1 MAENDLDDVL
11 SIFDEPKDKEEGQP
25 QEETPAE
32 EPAQAVTPP
41 KPAPGKPGFGKP
53 GLGKPGLGKPGMT
66 GPRPPMGSGKPVA
79 PTPPRSPMG
88 TGKPVAPP
96 APKAPVQQSAPKPTV
111 ASGPTPGSL
120 PAAAPVSGGTS
131 PLLFVLLALNV
142 ILLLVCALSFVKVNA
157 LNKELT
163 QIKLDTET
171 LKARSKVHA
180 GIAYLGNDKRP
191 QRFIMLL
198 DFDKK
203 PGGVEFGNEKMVPME

>member
-11 SIFDEPKDKEEGQP
+11 SIFDEPKDKAEGQA
-25 QEETPAE
+25 QAEAPAE
-32 EPAQAVTPP
+32 APAPAAAPQ
-41 KPAPGKPGFGKP
+41 KPAVGKPGFGKP

-66 GPRPPMGSGKPVA
+66 GSRPPVGAAK
-79 PTPPRSPMG
+79 
-88 TGKPVAPP
+88 P
-96 APKAPVQQSAPKPTV
+96 APQAAAAKAPAQ
-111 ASGPTPGSL
+111 
-120 PAAAPVSGGTS
+120 PAAAKPAVTVNLPSTPSAVAAPASSSGGTS

-142 ILLLVCALSFVKVNA
+142 ILLLVCAVSLVKVNA